1 MKVSLH
7 ALHLEDNPVD
17 SELIESMLI
26 GEGIPCRIQRVTT
39 RSSFVHA
46 LQHDPVDVILSDVS
60 LPGFNGMEALAIVRK
75 TCPHIPF
82 IFVTGTVGEE
92 TAIETLKSGA
102 RDYVLKQRLSRLV
115 PSVKRA
121 LREAEE
127 RNKRKRTEDLL
138 REREQLFRLIMENTT
153 DLIAV
158 LDTDGRRVYTNRA
171 YQALLGTQEPLRDT
185 DSFREV
191 HPDDQAAIRML
202 FFETVKT
209 GIGKRTEYRLVAP
222 DGRVRLIESQDN
234 VIRDAAGA
242 VVNVVVVS
250 RDITER
256 KESEDALRRSE
267 HWLRTILDSEPA
279 CVMIVGRDGRI
290 EEMNPAGLAM
300 VGTASEA
307 DAVGRP
313 ILPFIHTDERDTFSS
328 RHRDALGGTPQRFQC
343 RLVTLQGA
351 VRWIEA
357 YAVPFGEDQREP
369 MSVLIVA
376 RDITES
382 RKMEAQLQQALKM
395 EAIGRLAGGVA
406 HDFNNMLT
414 GISGHGDLLLRQLPS
429 GSPLRRHAEEIKQS
443 CKRCAALTNQLLT
456 FSRSQVLQPKI
467 IDMNRALIGMD
478 SMLRPLIG
486 EDIILCIHAETA
498 PAHVRVD
505 PTQLEQIV
513 LNLAINARDAMPKGG
528 RLTIGTATVVLDE
541 AAVAHREIR
550 PGVYLR
556 LSVEDTGIGMDEQT
570 MLRIFEP
577 FFTTKEPGKG
587 TGLGLSTVY
596 GIVQQSGGYIEV
608 DSIIGQGSTFL
619 LFFPIMDEAGQPSS
633 VSRHAPVEQP
643 VSKRILVVEDDP
655 VVREIIHEVL
665 TLSGYRVVEAVNG
678 EEAIARCD
686 QEDGQFDL
694 LLTDVVMPH
703 MGGRQLAQRL
713 QGRYP
718 QMKILFM
725 SGHLDDAILR
735 EGLSREGRAFLP
747 KPFTPEALE
756 QKVRDTLLPPS

>member
-1 MKVSLH
+1 MKVFLR

-17 SELIESMLI
+17 SELIESMLVS
-26 GEGIPCRIQRVTT
+26 EGIPCRIERVTT
-39 RSSFVHA
+39 RMSFVQA
-46 LQHDPVDVILSDVS
+46 LEHEQVDIILSDVS
-60 LPGFNGMEALAIVRK
+60 LPAFNGMEALAIVRK

-82 IFVTGTVGEE
+82 IFVTGAVGEE

-158 LDTDGRRVYTNRA
+158 LDTDGRRVYNNRA
-171 YQALLGTQEPLRDT
+171 YQALLGTQEPLRGT
-185 DSFREV
+185 DAFLEV

-202 FFETVKT
+202 FFETVET
-209 GIGKRTEYRLVAP
+209 GIGKRTEYRLVVP

-256 KESEDALRRSE
+256 KQAEEALRRSE

-279 CVMIVGRDGRI
+279 CVMIVSRDGFI

-300 VGTASEA
+300 VGAAAEVEA
-307 DAVGRP
+307 IGHV
-313 ILPFIHTDERDTFSS
+313 ILPFIHTEERETFSC
-328 RHRDALGGTPQRFQC
+328 RHREALAGTPQRFQC
-343 RLVTLQGA
+343 RLVTLQGT

-357 YAVPFGEDQREP
+357 YAVPFGEDQQEP

-376 RDITES
+376 RDITDS

-429 GSPLRRHAEEIKQS
+429 ESPLRRHAEEIKQS

-467 IDMNRALIGMD
+467 MDISRALIGMEG
-478 SMLRPLIG
+478 MLHPLIG
-486 EDIILCIHAETA
+486 EGVTLRIHAETA

-513 LNLAINARDAMPKGG
+513 LNLSINARDAMPNGG
-528 RLTIGTATVVLDE
+528 LLTIETATVVLDG

-556 LSVEDTGIGMDEQT
+556 LSVQDTGIGMDEQT

-596 GIVQQSGGYIEV
+596 GIVQQSGGCIEV
-608 DSIIGQGSTFL
+608 DSIMGKGSTFL
-619 LFFPIMDEAGQPSS
+619 LFFPIMDGAGQRSS
-633 VSRHAPVEQP
+633 VSGHAKPAPP
-643 VSKRILVVEDDP
+643 VSKTILVVEDDP
-655 VVREIIHEVL
+655 VVRGIIQEVL
-665 TLSGYRVVEAVNG
+665 SLSGYRVVEAANG
-678 EEAIARCD
+678 EEAIARCRHD
-686 QEDGQFDL
+686 DGHFDL

-703 MGGRQLAQRL
+703 LGGRQLAQQL
-713 QGRYP
+713 HSRYP
-718 QMKILFM
+718 QMKVLFM

-735 EGLSREGRAFLP
+735 EGLSREGLAFLP

-756 QKVRDTLLPPS
+756 QKIRDILLPPG

>member
-1 MKVSLH
+1 MKVPLR
-7 ALHLEDNPVD
+7 ALHLDDNPLD
-17 SELIESMLI
+17 SELIESMLV

-39 RSSFVHA
+39 RMSFMQA
-46 LQHDPVDVILSDVS
+46 LEGEHVDVILSDVS
-60 LPGFNGMEALAIVRK
+60 LPAFNGMEALAIVRK
-75 TCPHIPF
+75 TCPQIPF

-102 RDYVLKQRLSRLV
+102 RDYVLKHRLSRLV

-158 LDTDGRRVYTNRA
+158 LDTHGRRVYNNRA
-171 YQALLGTQEPLRDT
+171 YQALLGTPESLRGT
-185 DSFREV
+185 DAFREV
-191 HPDDQAAIRML
+191 HPDDQAALRML
-202 FFETVKT
+202 FLETVET
-209 GIGKRTEYRLVAP
+209 GMGKRIEYRLVVP

-242 VVNVVVVS
+242 VINVVVVS

-256 KESEDALRRSE
+256 KQSEEALRRSE

-279 CVMIVGRDGRI
+279 CVMIVGRDERI

-300 VGTASEA
+300 MGTASEA
-307 DAVGRP
+307 EAIGRP
-313 ILPFIHTDERDTFSS
+313 ILPFIHTEDRETFSTK
-328 RHRDALGGTPQRFQC
+328 HRDALAGTPQRFQC
-343 RLVTLQGA
+343 RLVTLQNA

-357 YAVPFGEDQREP
+357 YAVPFGEDPREP

-414 GISGHGDLLLRQLPS
+414 GISGHGDLLLRQLPPE
-429 GSPLRRHAEEIKQS
+429 SPLRRHAEEIKQS

-467 IDMNRALIGMD
+467 LDLSRALIGMEG
-478 SMLRPLIG
+478 MLRPLIG
-486 EDIILCIHAETA
+486 EEVILRIHVETA
-498 PAHVRVD
+498 PTHVRMD

-513 LNLAINARDAMPKGG
+513 LNLSINARDAMPNGG
-528 RLTIGTATVVLDE
+528 LLTIETATVVLDG
-541 AAVAHREIR
+541 ASVAHRELR

-556 LSVEDTGIGMDEQT
+556 LSVQDTGIGMDEQT

-596 GIVQQSGGYIEV
+596 GIVQQSGGCIEV
-608 DSIIGQGSTFL
+608 ESIIGKGSTFL
-619 LFFPIMDEAGQPSS
+619 LFFPIMEGAGQPSL
-633 VSRHAPVEQP
+633 VSSHSQSAHPIP
-643 VSKRILVVEDDP
+643 KTILVVEDDP
-655 VVREIIHEVL
+655 VVRGIIVEVL
-665 TLSGYRVVEAVNG
+665 SLSGYRVVEAANG
-678 EEAIARCD
+678 EEAIARCHRD
-686 QEDGQFDL
+686 DGHFDL

-703 MGGRQLAQRL
+703 VGGRQLAQQL
-713 QGRYP
+713 YERYP
-718 QMKILFM
+718 QMKVLFM

-735 EGLSREGRAFLP
+735 EGLSREGMAFLP

-756 QKVRDTLLPPS
+756 QKIRDILLPSG